1 MPCVVG
7 VWTPG
12 VSSPSKLDATGA
24 LVQIVPPK
32 EGHWANINTRK
43 AQVPHGK

>member
-7 VWTPG
+7 VGTPG
-12 VSSPSKLDATGA
+12 VSAPSKLDETRA
-24 LVQIVPPK
+24 LVRIVPPK

-43 AQVPHGK
+43 AQVPRGK